1 MIKSPQTKGYLF
13 AMIAAFTAT
22 NTYFSSKHILSFVTV
37 FQFGILWY
45 GFGLFYNSVYLTVTG
60 KVRETFTFSF
70 NAFLMLLVF
79 AVLEVISTTCF
90 FSAIKLVDNPA
101 IVSFLVNLSPALVT
115 LLGMLLLKERF
126 SLKEGLGI
134 ILAITGAFLISFK
147 WSLKLNSLF
156 VDGSE
161 LVLIS
166 VLCLSLNVIIAKRY
180 ISQLK
185 PELLAITR
193 VIGLL
198 LFSLVA
204 LSFSNDSFSFPK
216 EAVLFAM
223 YGALVGP
230 FLGAYAQYFAL
241 KYIPAS
247 KAMIIQSSKSFLIL
261 FMAFMLLGLW
271 PLWIQVVGGVLTVT
285 GIILVTIKFEKRN

>member
-1 MIKSPQTKGYLF
+1 MIKNPQTKGYLF
-13 AMIAAFTAT
+13 AMLAAFTAT
-22 NTYFSSKHILSFVTV
+22 NTYFASKHILTFVSV

-45 GFGLFYNSVYLTVTG
+45 GFGLFYNSFYLTVTG

-70 NAFLMLLVF
+70 KAFLMLLVF

-90 FSAIKLVDNPA
+90 FTAIKLVDNPA

-126 SLKEGLGI
+126 SLKEGIGI

-147 WSLKLNSLF
+147 WSLNIHSLF
-156 VDGSE
+156 VTGSE

-166 VLCLSLNVIIAKRY
+166 VLCLSLNVIIAKKY
-180 ISQLK
+180 INELK
-185 PELLAITR
+185 PQLLAITR

-198 LFSLVA
+198 TFSFIA
-204 LSFSNDSFSFPK
+204 ISFSKDTFNFPQ
-216 EAVLFAM
+216 EAVIFAM

-230 FLGAYAQYFAL
+230 FFGAYSQYFAL

-261 FMAFMLLGLW
+261 FMAFFVLGLW
-271 PLWIQVVGGVLTVT
+271 PLWIQIMGGVLTIT
-285 GIILVTIKFEKRN
+285 GIILVTVKLKK